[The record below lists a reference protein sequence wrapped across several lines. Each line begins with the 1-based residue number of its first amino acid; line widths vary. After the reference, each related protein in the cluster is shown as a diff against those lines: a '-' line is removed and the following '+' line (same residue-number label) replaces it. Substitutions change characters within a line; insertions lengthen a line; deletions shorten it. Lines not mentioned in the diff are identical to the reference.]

1 MKFLTLPLEGETDK
15 ILGSDDDVIF
25 WTGDTR
31 IFPKKVK
38 VVTHVWPAC
47 RVVKIRH
54 LAWIRLSGAIFGLLW
69 CMSLGEVKVQCIPSV
84 GLIVARVAVMIL
96 YIQIKFGNW
105 RLVSM
110 QPFDKPR
117 WIGYCCST
125 TQNASKRDLS
135 GGVEML
141 SPFRQ

>member
-38 VVTHVWPAC
+38 VVTHGRPAC

-54 LAWIRLSGAIFGLLW
+54 LA
-69 CMSLGEVKVQCIPSV
+69 
-84 GLIVARVAVMIL
+84 
-96 YIQIKFGNW
+96 
-105 RLVSM
+105 
-110 QPFDKPR
+110 
-117 WIGYCCST
+117 
-125 TQNASKRDLS
+125 
-135 GGVEML
+135 
-141 SPFRQ
+141 